1 MKVLRA
7 QQTYCT
13 RGLRIRELLM
23 RLASVSLFLLFLVYF
38 LSLLMSLVSQVR
50 PPRLIWYYCNSASLV
65 VFRRVCSTCSAH
77 SISIS

>member
-1 MKVLRA
+1 MNIEDRSRLEHLLEKERQLKMKVSRA

-23 RLASVSLFLLFLVYF
+23 RLASVSLFLLFLLYF

-50 PPRLIWYYCNSASLV
+50 PSRLIW
-65 VFRRVCSTCSAH
+65 
-77 SISIS
+77 